1 MELMYKGKTKDVYDL
16 QDGSYLLQFKDDVT
30 GSDGIFDPGANE
42 VVFQV
47 AGAGKA
53 ALRLTTFF
61 FELLKEKNIPTHY
74 LKSDLDRGTMTVMPA
89 TPFGHGIEVIC
100 RYRAVGS
107 FLRRYGIYVKEG
119 QPLDALVEFTLKDDQ
134 RQDPLICQEGLA
146 MLGLLTMEESQTI
159 KMLTKKI
166 GQIVKDELA
175 KKGLELYDIKLEFGR
190 IGDQQ
195 EIALMDEISGGNMR
209 VYQGEKYLEPLLLTE
224 VMLGKKQND

>member
-1 MELMYKGKTKDVYDL
+1 
-16 QDGSYLLQFKDDVT
+16 
-30 GSDGIFDPGANE
+30 
-42 VVFQV
+42 
-47 AGAGKA
+47 
-53 ALRLTTFF
+53 
-61 FELLKEKNIPTHY
+61 
-74 LKSDLDRGTMTVMPA
+74 
-89 TPFGHGIEVIC
+89 
-100 RYRAVGS
+100 
-107 FLRRYGIYVKEG
+107 
-119 QPLDALVEFTLKDDQ
+119 
-134 RQDPLICQEGLA
+134 